1 MKDIKK
7 NQRQILEPKVLK
19 TKHSLDKLSGRMK
32 MTEKTVSELEDRL
45 LEIIQYEEN
54 GGGGGQL
61 EKINR
66 ASDVNE
72 ITKIK
77 PSILL
82 IRISEDRK
90 VWCWKNT

>member
-7 NQRQILEPKVLK
+7 NQRQILEPKVIK
-19 TKHSLDKLSGRMK
+19 IKHSLDKLNGRMK
-32 MTEKTVSELEDRL
+32 MTEERLSELEDRL

-54 GGGGGQL
+54 DRKWGL
-61 EKINR
+61 EKTNR
-66 ASDVNE
+66 ASDIHE

-90 VWCWKNT
+90 V